1 MALLSSVI
9 HDAKLSQKLR
19 TFTGEKSPKLVFLK
33 IQGKCDKGDGSFVA
47 PLKLTKDGE
56 RV

>member
-19 TFTGEKSPKLVFLK
+19 TFTGEKSPKLVLLK
-33 IQGKCDKGDGSFVA
+33 IGGKMRQG
-47 PLKLTKDGE
+47 
-56 RV
+56 